1 MFSRPIAIESGECVT
16 RDGFIF
22 TDILPKQSFPSQSFT
37 GEAAPTCGSS

>member
-22 TDILPKQSFPSQSFT
+22 TDVLPISANDC
-37 GEAAPTCGSS
+37 EA